1 MESLELAALQTQNSA
16 SDPPSPGGGV
26 ETAPSPPA
34 APDLSHVATVQM
46 PGVHTDAQPAPATPA
61 ALATSAEPATA
72 LSRGPAVVTQPARQ
86 RGAIY
91 PPLPQAAEL
100 ATISMP
106 ETATAAPVWPVT
118 PSYTN
123 GTNGYTSAGDA
134 PPLTIPPAARRVT
147 APPPATRRPRGHRRL
162 LMTFVLALLLALVAA
177 VPLLHGLAPT
187 GAPRTS
193 VPTVPAATATATAT
207 VPPQST
213 PNLNLNVNAWVGA
226 MHAYVEQQYVDW
238 LISHMTL
245 DEEIGQM
252 IQVSFYGTT
261 NPDTWVRDEIARD
274 HIGSV
279 ILYDSNLTSAQSAK
293 AWTSA
298 LQSSAK
304 IPLLIGA
311 DVEGGLVNRLLAI
324 DGYFPTARAM
334 AEQPNPTQYTR
345 QLGQRI
351 ASDLLALGLNNDYA
365 PVVDVD
371 NGGIPGDRM
380 FSSSPSEVTKLA
392 GAFLSGLQQSGQVV
406 GTLKHFPGLGDVP
419 VDPHA
424 KLYVLN
430 RSLSDLENIDW
441 APYKSLVAAGQ
452 VDMIMSTHVVIA
464 AVDPTRPATLSHAVL
479 TGILRDQLHFN
490 GVIITDGL
498 YMASLSSYSFAQRVL
513 YMVQAG
519 NDIISAAYSPA
530 AADET
535 LSVIRSAVLDGAV
548 SKQQID
554 DSVRR
559 ILLLKLK
566 YGVLTMPQK

>member
-1 MESLELAALQTQNSA
+1 MEPRELAAWQTQNNS
-16 SDPPSPGGGV
+16 SDPPRPSPSGGV

-34 APDLSHVATVQM
+34 APDLSQMATVQV
-46 PGVHTDAQPAPATPA
+46 PGVLIDAPATPA
-61 ALATSAEPATA
+61 EPAPA
-72 LSRGPAVVTQPARQ
+72 LSRGPVVVTRPARR

-91 PPLPQAAEL
+91 PPLPPAAEVA
-100 ATISMP
+100 AT
-106 ETATAAPVWPVT
+106 EAPVWPVT
-118 PSYTN
+118 PSYAN
-123 GTNGYTSAGDA
+123 GANGYTSAGAA
-134 PPLTIPPAARRVT
+134 PIPPIPPIPPAAPWGATPPLAARRSH
-147 APPPATRRPRGHRRL
+147 GHRRL
-162 LMTFVLALLLALVAA
+162 LVTLTLALLLLLVAA
-177 VPLLHGLAPT
+177 VPLLRGLAPT
-187 GAPRTS
+187 GKPGAVGTFTAQP
-193 VPTVPAATATATAT
+193 TATSTAL
-207 VPPQST
+207 PRGT
-213 PNLNLNVNAWVGA
+213 PNPNAYAWVGA
-226 MHAYVEQQYVDW
+226 LHAYAERQYVDW

-311 DVEGGLVNRLLAI
+311 DVEGGLVNRLAAI
-324 DGYFPTARAM
+324 DGLLPTARTM

-351 ASDLLALGLNNDYA
+351 ANDLLALGLNNDYA

-371 NGGIPGDRM
+371 NGGIIGDRM

-424 KLYVLN
+424 QLYVLN

-441 APYKSLVAAGQ
+441 APYKSLIAAGQ

-464 AVDPTRPATLSHAVL
+464 QVDRTRPASLSKPVL
-479 TGILRDQLHFN
+479 TGILRDQLHYN
-490 GVIITDGL
+490 GVIITDGI
-498 YMASLSSYSFAQRVL
+498 YMPSLSAYSYAQRVL

-535 LSVIRSAVLDGAV
+535 LSVIRSAVQDGTL

-566 YGVLTMPQK
+566 YGVLSLPRQ